1 MIIIKHKK
9 YLLLFIPII
18 ILIAFLI
25 SPKRIIV
32 SNCSSPPLKYNF
44 GFGNID
50 KLDKLLSN
58 QRFNYST
65 DINKKYI
72 SIIILENN
80 TAYVVEH
87 IVTDGGITDITLPQN
102 TNFIISLHANS
113 TIAYTWN
120 IKNKFNTATID
131 FIKKN
136 KISVPKPLF
145 KPKTDGDNYDRENLY
160 FRSLNKGN
168 EKLVLRYEHREG
180 QTTQFFESTLN
191 INIK

>member
-1 MIIIKHKK
+1 MAIIKSKK

-32 SNCSSPPLKYNF
+32 SNCSNPLLKYNF

-80 TAYVVEH
+80 TAYVEEH
-87 IVTDGGITDITLPQN
+87 IVTDGGITDMTLPQN

-131 FIKKN
+131 FIKKA
-136 KISVPKPLF
+136 KISVPMPLF
-145 KPKTDGDNYDRENLY
+145 KPRADGDNYDRENLY
-160 FRSLNKGN
+160 FKAMNKGD
-168 EKLVLRYEHREG
+168 EKLVLRYEHKEG